1 MPAMRRNSRTLA
13 AGARYGPGAEDC
25 ERRTAV
31 SEYWI
36 ARQGDQ
42 HGPFPED
49 QVRRNYASGRVLP
62 SDLVWTQGMADWK
75 AASQVFG
82 AAPARATAP
91 AQPAPTP
98 YKPPAAVLRDE
109 GDSDLGRAVTYAGF
123 WVRFG
128 AVIIDTIIV
137 YIIAFVTGAVVG
149 PRFAA
154 AGGPGW
160 VTGVAMIC
168 GIIGAFL
175 YFTLMESSERGAT
188 LGKRAFHL
196 RVVTVGGNERISFA
210 RAIGRYFARFISII
224 VLYVGY
230 LMQPFT
236 RRKQAL
242 HDLICGT
249 AVVALAPASRI
260 LLGLAIAFGLLI
272 PVAGILAAISIPA
285 YQDYTARA
293 RVAEALISASPARTA
308 VNAYIIEHDAIPRT
322 LAEAG
327 VQFPPTQHVQSIAI
341 DPRNAKLTVTLAFSP
356 LAGKTILLVPRR
368 AQDKGITW
376 NCQPGTVP
384 RKYLPASCR
393 NG

>member
-1 MPAMRRNSRTLA
+1 MVPDAQ
-13 AGARYGPGAEDC
+13 DC
-25 ERRTAV
+25 EWRAAM

-36 ARQGDQ
+36 ARQGNK

-62 SDLVWTQGMADWK
+62 TDLVWTEGMADWK
-75 AASQVFG
+75 TASQVFG
-82 AAPARATAP
+82 AAPPRPAP
-91 AQPAPTP
+91 LVQPVPTPAPTP
-98 YKPPAAVLRDE
+98 YQPPAAVVRDE
-109 GDSDLGRAVTYAGF
+109 GDSDLGDEVTYAGF

-137 YIIAFVTGAVVG
+137 YIIAFVAGAVVG
-149 PRFAA
+149 LLFASV
-154 AGGPGW
+154 GGPGW
-160 VTGVAMIC
+160 ATGGAMIC
-168 GIIGAFL
+168 GIVGAFL

-188 LGKRAFHL
+188 LGKRVFRL
-196 RVVTVGGNERISFA
+196 RVVTAEGNERISFA
-210 RAIGRYFARFISII
+210 RAVGRYFARFISII
-224 VLYVGY
+224 VLYIGY

-236 RRKQAL
+236 QRKQAL

-285 YQDYTARA
+285 YQDYTVRA
-293 RVAEALISASPARTA
+293 RVAEALISAAPARTA
-308 VNAYIIEHDAIPRT
+308 VNAYIIEHDTIPRT

-327 VQFPPTQHVQSIAI
+327 VQLPPTQRVQSVAI
-341 DPRNAKLTVTLAFSP
+341 DPRNATLTVTLAFSP

-376 NCQPGTVP
+376 SCRPGTVP
-384 RKYLPASCR
+384 GKYLPASCQ
-393 NG
+393 NS